1 MEGELTTAA
10 AAADGVRT
18 GGPSETLGSRLR
30 SRRREL
36 GLTLQQVGDG
46 ANLSVG
52 FISQIERDLTTP
64 SLSSLAAISRVLQA
78 HISEFFVIPGG
89 GSLTTRARTRGHYSL
104 DERNSDY
111 ERVTANFPGHVLN
124 GVIMHEPPGYRS
136 EPIRHEGEE
145 FFFVLNGSIT
155 VELDGKA
162 TILNTGDSIH
172 FRSNREHSTWNH
184 TAAPASVLVVV
195 TMDIFGEADT
205 EKMGRIQHDSGPGG

>member
-1 MEGELTTAA
+1 MAA
-10 AAADGVRT
+10 AATAVDGVRA
-18 GGPSETLGSRLR
+18 GGQPETLGSRLR
-30 SRRREL
+30 RRRREL

-46 ANLSVG
+46 AKLSVG
-52 FISQIERDLTTP
+52 FISQVERDLTSP

-78 HISEFFVIPGG
+78 HISEFFAIPGG
-89 GSLTTRARTRGHYSL
+89 ASLTTRARTRGHYSL
-104 DERNSDY
+104 DERNADY

-124 GVIMHEPPGYRS
+124 GVIVHDPPGYRS

-145 FFFVLNGSIT
+145 FFFVLSGSIT

-184 TAAPASVLVVV
+184 TADPASVLVVV
-195 TMDIFGEADT
+195 TMDIFGETDT
-205 EKMGRIQHDSGPGG
+205 EKMGRIYHDSGPGG

>member
-1 MEGELTTAA
+1 MAA
-10 AAADGVRT
+10 ATAVDGVRA
-18 GGPSETLGSRLR
+18 GGQPETLGSRLR
-30 SRRREL
+30 RRRREL

-46 ANLSVG
+46 AKLSVG
-52 FISQIERDLTTP
+52 FISQVERDLTSP

-78 HISEFFVIPGG
+78 HISEFFAIPGG
-89 GSLTTRARTRGHYSL
+89 ASLTTRARTRGHYSL
-104 DERNSDY
+104 DERNTDY

-124 GVIMHEPPGYRS
+124 GVIVHDPPGYRS

-145 FFFVLNGSIT
+145 FFFVLSGSIT

-184 TAAPASVLVVV
+184 TVDPASVLVMV
-195 TMDIFGEADT
+195 TMDIFGETDT
-205 EKMGRIQHDSGPGG
+205 EKMGRIYHDSGPGG

>member
-1 MEGELTTAA
+1 MAA
-10 AAADGVRT
+10 AATAVDGVRT
-18 GGPSETLGSRLR
+18 GGQPETLGSRLR
-30 SRRREL
+30 RRRREL

-46 ANLSVG
+46 AKLSVG
-52 FISQIERDLTTP
+52 FISQVERDLTSP

-78 HISEFFVIPGG
+78 HISEFFAIPGG
-89 GSLTTRARTRGHYSL
+89 TSLTTRARTRGHYSL
-104 DERNSDY
+104 DERNTDY

-124 GVIMHEPPGYRS
+124 GVIVHDPPGYRS

-145 FFFVLNGSIT
+145 FFFVLSGSIT

-184 TAAPASVLVVV
+184 TADPASVLVMV
-195 TMDIFGEADT
+195 TMDIFGETDT
-205 EKMGRIQHDSGPGG
+205 EKMGRIYHDSGPGG

>member
-1 MEGELTTAA
+1 MAA
-10 AAADGVRT
+10 AATVVDGVRA
-18 GGPSETLGSRLR
+18 GGQPETLGSRLR
-30 SRRREL
+30 RRRREL

-46 ANLSVG
+46 AKLSVG
-52 FISQIERDLTTP
+52 FISQVERDLTSP

-78 HISEFFVIPGG
+78 HISEFFAIPGG
-89 GSLTTRARTRGHYSL
+89 ASLTTRARTRGHYSL
-104 DERNSDY
+104 DERNADY

-124 GVIMHEPPGYRS
+124 GVIVHDPPGYRS

-145 FFFVLNGSIT
+145 FFFVLSGSIT

-184 TAAPASVLVVV
+184 TADPASVLVVV
-195 TMDIFGEADT
+195 TMDIFGEDDT
-205 EKMGRIQHDSGPGG
+205 EKMGRIYHDSGPGG